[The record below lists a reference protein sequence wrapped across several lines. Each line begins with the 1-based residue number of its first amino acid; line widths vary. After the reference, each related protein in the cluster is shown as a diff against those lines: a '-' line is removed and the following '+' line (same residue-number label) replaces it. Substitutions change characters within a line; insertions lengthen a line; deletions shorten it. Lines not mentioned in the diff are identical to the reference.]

1 MKENTAKGQREANML
16 FACEFAL
23 CSATIHPSQKLLSLP
38 LATITA
44 AAAAAAAAAALVC

>member
-1 MKENTAKGQREANML
+1 MAKGLREAKML

-23 CSATIHPSQKLLSLP
+23 CSATIRPSQNLLPLP

-44 AAAAAAAAAALVC
+44 AAAAARVC